1 MAETKSYKRASKK
14 LNDMTYTD
22 YLNRLTLLARS
33 LFKWNNLP
41 KGITEKI
48 IEKYL
53 FYHGS
58 CVFYN
63 HPEIGLVVARC
74 TENGLN
80 HNDEPV
86 TITPVFSNY
95 IFKTPIKPLENNK
108 ECVLIRNNDK
118 SFPTYY
124 TINLFALRL
133 TDIQRTIDVNIS
145 AQKTPVIVTCSD
157 KQKFSLK
164 QVVNQKDDNE
174 LTIYG
179 DPNLDVNAITALK
192 VDAPV
197 VFDKLQIQKHSLWNE
212 CMTFLGVNNANMDK
226 RERLVDDEV
235 QANNEQIELS
245 AEVMLKARELA
256 CEQINK
262 IFGTNISVE
271 IRKPTT
277 AKIEGIEGVLNDD
290 R

>member
-1 MAETKSYKRASKK
+1 METKSYKRASKK
-14 LNDMTYTD
+14 LNDMTFTD
-22 YLNRLTLLARS
+22 YLLRLTLLARS
-33 LFKWNNLP
+33 IFKWNNLP
-41 KGITEKI
+41 PGITEKW
-48 IEKYL
+48 IEKCL

-63 HPEIGLVVARC
+63 HPEIGFVVAKC
-74 TENGLN
+74 TENSLN
-80 HNDEPV
+80 HIDDPV
-86 TITPVFSNY
+86 SITPVFSNY
-95 IFKTPIKPLENNK
+95 RFKTPIVPLENNK
-108 ECVLIRNNDK
+108 ECVLIRNNDI

-124 TINLFALRL
+124 TLKLFALRL
-133 TDIQRTIDVNIS
+133 TDMQRSIDVNIS
-145 AQKTPVIVTCSD
+145 AQKTPVIVTWSD
-157 KQKFSLK
+157 KQKLSLK

-179 DPNLDVNAITALK
+179 DPNLDVNDIKALK
-192 VDAPV
+192 VEAPI
-197 VFDKLQIQKHSLWNE
+197 VFDKLQQQKHALWNE

-245 AEVMLKARELA
+245 AEVMLKARQEA

-262 IFGTNISVE
+262 LFKTNISVE
-271 IRKPTT
+271 LRKPVT
-277 AKIEGIEGVLNDD
+277 AIFEEMEGVSND